1 MSILINWTNPA
12 QPADGIQIYRSTAPF
27 DSSNLPAVLATIP
40 ATDTEYEDTTN
51 LLNVVYYYR
60 VGRVIGSDLVL
71 SKQLALSERTNLGL
85 GPTALI
91 RGDYDTGY
99 FGTVTSDQLFTTA
112 SLSTEL
118 NFSVGTVIIASPKWH
133 KFIHEGKI
141 KFIPESAIRFGNF
154 SWSSLYN
161 NGLVYGSDDHGA
173 YGSLTPVLQNR
184 RVSKDGYT
192 YKVRC
197 VKVHGKSSQILAR
210 QNQDKTSTPD
220 SEYSELVTRLMSD
233 SSFSGA
239 NRWNDGGKLINS
251 NFATLSCGRIPLM
264 AGLYGGSLA
273 YFMNSSG
280 LGQVNYTGVNSSHV
294 WLPVLELED

>member
-12 QPADGIQIYRSTAPF
+12 QPADNIRIYRATAPF
-27 DSSNLPAVLATIP
+27 DLESLPAVLATLP

-118 NFSVGTVIIASPKWH
+118 SFSVGVVLTASPKWY

-141 KFIPESAIRFGNF
+141 KFIPESPIRYG
-154 SWSSLYN
+154 SLAWSSLYN
-161 NGLVYGSDDHGA
+161 NGLVYGSDGHGA

-197 VKVHGKSSQILAR
+197 LKAHSKASKTLPV
-210 QNQDKTSTPD
+210 QNQSQTTTPD

-233 SSFSGA
+233 PAFSGA
-239 NRWNDGGKLINS
+239 NRWNEGGKLINS
-251 NFATLSCGRIPLM
+251 NYAALSGGRIPLM

-273 YFMNSSG
+273 YFMSSSG
-280 LGQVNYTGVNSSHV
+280 LGQIYYTSANSSHA